1 MKKANEIFKS
11 FPVNFCSD
19 FTGTSLYQLKH
30 SEFGSSQLL
39 PEIIKNSSNVFKNRL
54 YKNICKAIDKEVEF
68 VNEGIY
74 EGAKDEPIVNSPLIK
89 LLAKY
94 VVEGIHKLN
103 NWVKYPELMEIAEKL
118 SKEDLSFDELAQRV
132 TNEVRGVESKMPY
145 KAGFVWEELGQILGF
160 EPA

>member
-11 FPVNFCSD
+11 FPINFCSD
-19 FTGTSLYQLKH
+19 FTATSTYQLKH
-30 SEFGSSQLL
+30 PEFGSNQLL
-39 PEIIKNSSNVFKNRL
+39 PETIKHSSNSFRNRL

-89 LLAKY
+89 LLAKHT
-94 VVEGIHKLN
+94 VDGIHKLN
-103 NWVKYPELMEIAEKL
+103 CWVKYPELMEIAEKL
-118 SKEDLSFDELAQRV
+118 SKESLSLDELAQRV
-132 TNEVRGVESKMPY
+132 KDEVRDVESKMPY
-145 KAGFVWEELGQILGF
+145 KMQFVWEELGQILGF